1 MPGVGEVMRGKPRAE
16 KILTKPGVQG
26 FREIT
31 ENCLWL
37 ESRMWVRVGR
47 MPKNGTCQFKGFRLN
62 TKVIPSTTKTSLPL
76 QWEDLSE
83 SRIEQDS
90 YSQAGQLDS

>member
-1 MPGVGEVMRGKPRAE
+1 
-16 KILTKPGVQG
+16 
-26 FREIT
+26 
-31 ENCLWL
+31 
-37 ESRMWVRVGR
+37 

>member
-1 MPGVGEVMRGKPRAE
+1 MR
-16 KILTKPGVQG
+16 
-26 FREIT
+26 
-31 ENCLWL
+31 
-37 ESRMWVRVGR
+37 
-47 MPKNGTCQFKGFRLN
+47 KNGTYQFKGFRLN
-62 TKVIPSTTKTSLPL
+62 SKVIPSTTKTSLPL